1 MPIDLDKIKDE
12 LKLLPNFNDQIC
24 LQGVTDNP
32 DPFFGCGTISN
43 IKPYKETD
51 FTEPNFNLPYIN
63 SIIEELNSLNLSR
76 DTDRMIESS
85 ASNIIESAINLLNR
99 IGNTYDDATAG
110 ELERRFLNS
119 IKSGDPRKFKRGIQK
134 VIESKSNDK

>member
-1 MPIDLDKIKDE
+1 MKKR
-12 LKLLPNFNDQIC
+12 
-24 LQGVTDNP
+24 TR
-32 DPFFGCGTISN
+32 
-43 IKPYKETD
+43 
-51 FTEPNFNLPYIN
+51 
-63 SIIEELNSLNLSR
+63 SILEELNSLNLSR
-76 DTDRMIESS
+76 DADRMIESS

-99 IGNTYDDATAG
+99 ISNTYDDATAG